1 MLNMEK
7 CIDIF
12 IDEVLINLYGYFYY
26 LIFRVV
32 VFSNLYIVIRVCIGS
47 ILDSCIENEI
57 IVW

>member
-1 MLNMEK
+1 MEK

-32 VFSNLYIVIRVCIGS
+32 VFSNIYIVIRVCIGS